1 MWGCDGGDCDV
12 CGSDPIVDASLQY
25 VTTKIKGRCNNHGL
39 IQVDDTWSTCED
51 VIGRG
56 LMSCETD
63 LCDECDWA
71 GYCDKACGICKDVK
85 GGDEDEGG
93 TCSEEVGGER
103 GGEEVGEEEDEDN
116 NTNSNNDYCIL
127 LTAAICP
134 AQDMTHT
141 VRKQPML
148 RLREYEKVVKQYAS
162 LSKEWTERGS
172 RPPSVVFVENSGSNL
187 TSLRKLSQNAPN
199 IEFLSWHDVHKTP
212 VSRGKGIFE
221 YRSIQY
227 GVDNSFKIKK
237 CNNVIKVTGRYFVKS
252 LFDEIER
259 LKNEKEY
266 KLVVQS
272 TENFWNM
279 HENDGGIIRSEV
291 VGFDK
296 GVAGWLFRGQNEALG
311 LPMERILR
319 LLGYFGAMGID
330 STRNAEGVLIE
341 FL

>member
-93 TCSEEVGGER
+93 TCSE
-103 GGEEVGEEEDEDN
+103 
-116 NTNSNNDYCIL
+116 
-127 LTAAICP
+127 
-134 AQDMTHT
+134 
-141 VRKQPML
+141 
-148 RLREYEKVVKQYAS
+148 EYEKVVKQYAS

-319 LLGYFGAMGID
+319 LRVRELEEVGGGGVGYFGAMGID